1 MGFNYKL
8 VGITADNRLYSVEFL
23 GKDFLT
29 CAKYLINQIR
39 RGFVPVP
46 DDIVKFGIVNLS
58 LGKEGRAIMYLD
70 FLGNQI
76 AG

>member
-1 MGFNYKL
+1 MFKYEL
-8 VGITADNRLYSVEFL
+8 VGITADNRVYKVEFL
-23 GKDFLT
+23 GTNFLA
-29 CAKYLINQIR
+29 CAKYMINQIR

-58 LGKEGRAIMYLD
+58 LGKEGRVIMNLD